1 MPTERRLKYTTISA
15 EVIPKYKGAQNMEE
29 ITDQELQTFIAELM
43 RAIYKGMLET
53 ETPANVATVEH
64 ANGIQSLELTKVPL
78 DVWQHIDID
87 GKAIIEA
94 VRTQRTNTE

>member
-1 MPTERRLKYTTISA
+1 MDQVTE
-15 EVIPKYKGAQNMEE
+15 
-29 ITDQELQTFIAELM
+29 QELQTFIAELM

-64 ANGIQSLELTKVPL
+64 ANGIQSLELMKVPL
-78 DVWQHIDID
+78 DVWQHINID